1 MAGRAVNFL
10 VVVDEHAVVQHGDI
24 SGLFEF
30 SGFENGREKDN
41 IERLPLAGLAAGIYF
56 RRGLA
61 VNRGR
66 LAIRIELF
74 GV

>member
-1 MAGRAVNFL
+1 MAGRTVDFL
-10 VVVDEHAVVQHGDI
+10 VMMDEDAVMQYGDI
-24 SGLFEF
+24 SGLFELA
-30 SGFENGREKDN
+30 GFEDRGEKDN
-41 IERLPLAGLAAGIYF
+41 IEGLPLAGLAAGVYF

-66 LAIRIELF
+66 LAVGIELF